1 MGEFKIISNTD
12 DELEIEIT
20 QPNDLIGD
28 QSFWTEEDH
37 KKWNDKMA
45 RLDAEG
51 IRGQEETIVVKL
63 KKNPFINGKVYT
75 GGQDVERDADR
86 KSNDTSNDAFQRSN
100 EIIENK
106 SETGYTIYDVREIIE
121 RFGDETQ
128 GPTIQPE

>member
-37 KKWNDKMA
+37 KKWNEKMV

-51 IRGQEETIVVKL
+51 TRGQEEIIVIKL
-63 KKNPFINGKVYT
+63 KKNPFING
-75 GGQDVERDADR
+75 
-86 KSNDTSNDAFQRSN
+86 NNFTSNTEGSIREDN
-100 EIIENK
+100 
-106 SETGYTIYDVREIIE
+106 IYSQG
-121 RFGDETQ
+121 FETQ
-128 GPTIQPE
+128 PE